1 MLKLLISFVT
11 SRLMWGFV
19 GISAICFII
28 WAIGPLI
35 AIGDS
40 RPLESEQNRLISII
54 VIYLVWGLSNL
65 LPRLYNAW
73 INRKLMGS
81 LSNTEQAGESDRKRL
96 PDEEQVL
103 AERFDEASHLLRK
116 AHFNRD
122 GGRAPF
128 WAQRFSR
135 QYLYQLPWYVI
146 IGAPGAGKTTAL
158 ANSGLQF
165 PLADRFGKTALRG
178 IGGTRNCDWWFTNEA
193 VLLDTAGRYTTQESQ
208 QAHDA
213 SEWQKFV
220 NLLRKYRGRQPING
234 VIITISISDLLTQT
248 PQEAQQQAL
257 NLRQRL
263 MELHEQLGIRFP
275 VYVLV
280 TKADLLKGFR
290 PWFSRLDK
298 VQREQIWGFTFPWEQ
313 AKLADFD
320 LIGAF
325 TQEYAL
331 LQQRLDAG
339 MADTL
344 IMESDAQARAES
356 YLFPQEFAA
365 LRPLLTD
372 YLSTVFARSN
382 FETQFAPR
390 GIYFTSG
397 TQEGLPFD
405 RVMGELSR
413 ALHLPRNGAE
423 RTKEEAG
430 NGTSGA
436 WNSIDK
442 EAPIPAAKG
451 QSFFLKDMLTN
462 VVFQEAGLAGSNRW
476 WELRNRAVLWS
487 GYALLLALLVFVS
500 LLWFTSYGNNK
511 SYLREVQAKVPDVVA
526 QSKQLQSRGEGDLF
540 SLLPFLNSILSLPES
555 SDFDLKHPPITRRMG
570 LYRGVEVS
578 DATESLY
585 QKSLKQLLLPQVA
598 QLITNWLRN
607 DNGSDADY
615 SYEALKAY
623 QMLYQ
628 PQHYDGKFL
637 HAWVML
643 NVRRNLPQNIT
654 HSQLRQLERHLAQL
668 LETQIQASPYAK
680 DDALVKREQALINKM
695 PLSGRVYGRLRRL
708 LLQDESLK
716 PVSLAD
722 MGGPQSE
729 LVFTRKSGKPIGE
742 GIPGLYTPA
751 GYWEHFDKNINTV
764 TAALH
769 KDDIWVLGRASVDE
783 DKPQTDKA
791 VRQLYMNDFMRQ
803 WDALLSDIE
812 LSSSADLSQR
822 INSARL
828 LSSSSSPL
836 RKLVI
841 NLSRYLVLEP
851 LPTDDDKP
859 SASEQVNNATR
870 TLEALFRTQRPTH
883 AAALQEQTPEQRVTE
898 HYAPII
904 ELAQPLEQ
912 GGKTIAFDDFIKQ
925 LDELYRYLTAV
936 QDAANSGMP
945 PPSGEAISRLQAS
958 AGRLPGSLQN
968 MFTHMAVGA
977 SSDAQR
983 RDMENVRKR
992 INVEV
997 GTFCRQAIAGRYPLS
1012 RRGRSEVTPDDLAR
1026 MFAPGTG
1033 LMDAFFRDNLAMKVD
1048 TTRSSWRFMP
1058 GIDGK
1063 SLPGGEALLRPF
1075 QQAQS
1080 IRDAFFANGA
1090 NTPSFRVTIRTV
1102 RMDNDILNLT
1112 LDVDGQVLRYS
1123 HGPQA
1128 VQLMSWPGS
1137 GSTRQV
1143 RMQLGLVDGTTS
1155 TLVTNGAWALNR
1167 FFDRAALSAGSNSL
1181 SRQAT
1186 FNVDGHLVTLEFTPN
1201 SIRNPFQLP
1210 GFSCP

>member
-1 MLKLLISFVT
+1 MLKILFSIIT

-19 GISAICFII
+19 GITALAFII
-28 WAIGPLI
+28 WVIGPVFSI
-35 AIGDS
+35 VDS
-40 RPLESEQNRLISII
+40 RPLESEQNRLISIGLL
-54 VIYLVWGLSNL
+54 YLVWGISNL
-65 LPRLYNAW
+65 APRLYNGW
-73 INRKLMGS
+73 INRKLMRDLGS
-81 LSNTEQAGESDRKRL
+81 SEAADGGDRKRL
-96 PDEEQVL
+96 TNEEQVL
-103 AERFDEASHLLRK
+103 AERFDEASQLLKK
-116 AHFNRD
+116 AHFNRA
-122 GGRAPF
+122 GRRNPF

-158 ANSGLQF
+158 VNSGLQF

-208 QAHDA
+208 QAQDA

-220 NLLRKYRGRQPING
+220 DLLRKYRGRQPING
-234 VIITISISDLLTQT
+234 VIVTISIADLLTQSA
-248 PQEAQQQAL
+248 EASQQQAI

-290 PWFSRLDK
+290 AWFSQLDK
-298 VQREQIWGFTFPWEQ
+298 AQREQIWGFTFPWER
-313 AKLADFD
+313 AKQADFD
-320 LIGAF
+320 LASAF

-339 MADTL
+339 LADTL
-344 IMESDAQARAES
+344 IAEHDAQARAES

-365 LRPLLTD
+365 LRPLLAE
-372 YLSTVFARSN
+372 YLNTVFARSN
-382 FETQFAPR
+382 FETQFSPR
-390 GIYFTSG
+390 GIYFASG

-413 ALHLPRNGAE
+413 ALQLPQVDGQG
-423 RTKEEAG
+423 G
-430 NGTSGA
+430 NSGA
-436 WNSIDK
+436 WNSVQK

-451 QSFFLKDMLTN
+451 QSFFLKDLLTN
-462 VVFQEAGLAGSNRW
+462 VIFQEAGLAGSNRW

-487 GYALLLALLVFVS
+487 GYAGLLALLLVVS

-511 SYLREVQAKVPDVVA
+511 SYLQEVQAKVPAVET
-526 QSKQLQSRGEGDLF
+526 QSKNLQANGESDLF
-540 SLLPFLNSILSLPES
+540 ALLPFLNSILTLPES
-555 SDFDLKHPPITRRMG
+555 QAFDLNDPPITRRMG
-570 LYRGVEVS
+570 LYRGVEVN
-578 DATESLY
+578 DASQTLY

-598 QLITNWLRN
+598 QLITGWLRN

-643 NVRRNLPQNIT
+643 NVRRNLPQNVT
-654 HSQLRQLERHLAQL
+654 QAQVSQLERHLAQL
-668 LETQIQASPYAK
+668 LETQIQASPYAR
-680 DDALVKREQALINKM
+680 DDALVKREQALINQM
-695 PLSGRVYGRLRRL
+695 PLSGRVYGRLKRL
-708 LLQDESLK
+708 LEQDENLS

-722 MGGPQSE
+722 LGGPQSE
-729 LVFTRKSGKPIGE
+729 LVFTRKSGKAISE
-742 GIPGLYTPA
+742 GIPGLYTPE
-751 GYWEHFDKNINTV
+751 GYWNHFDKNIAAV
-764 TAALH
+764 TTALH
-769 KDDIWVLGRASVDE
+769 QDDLWVLGGAVANE
-783 DKPQTDKA
+783 NQTQTDNA
-791 VRQLYMNDFMRQ
+791 VRQLYMRDFIRQ
-803 WDALLSDIE
+803 WDGLLTDMQ
-812 LSSSADLSQR
+812 LNNSADLSQR

-828 LSSSSSPL
+828 LSSNRSPL

-841 NLSRYLVLEP
+841 NLSQMLMLER
-851 LPTDDDKP
+851 LPAEKDTPQADDKGN
-859 SASEQVNNATR
+859 SATR
-870 TLEALFRTQRPTH
+870 TLEALFRSRQPAQG
-883 AAALQEQTPEQRVTE
+883 AAAPQQTPEQRVTE
-898 HYAPII
+898 HYAPVM

-912 GGKTIAFDDFIKQ
+912 GGKSIVFDDFLKQ
-925 LDELYRYLTAV
+925 IDELYRYLTAV

-945 PPSGEAISRLQAS
+945 PPPGEAISRLQAS

-968 MFTHMAVGA
+968 MFTNLAVGA

-997 GTFCRQAIAGRYPLS
+997 GSFCRQAIAGRYPLVRS
-1012 RRGRSEVTPDDLAR
+1012 ARSEVTPDDLAR

-1033 LMDAFFRDNLAMKVD
+1033 LMDSFFRDNLATKVD
-1048 TTRSSWRFMP
+1048 TTRASWRFMP

-1090 NTPSFRVTIRTV
+1090 MTPSFRVTIRTI

-1112 LDVDGQVLRYS
+1112 LDVDGQQLRYS

-1128 VQLMSWPGS
+1128 VQLMNWPGS
-1137 GSTRQV
+1137 GGTRQV

-1167 FFDRAALSAGSNSL
+1167 FFDRAQLTAGSNSL

-1186 FNVDGHLVTLEFTPN
+1186 FNVDGHRVTLEFTPN

-1210 GFSCP
+1210 GFACP

>member
-1 MLKLLISFVT
+1 MLNILFSIIT

-19 GISAICFII
+19 GITALSFII
-28 WAIGPLI
+28 WVIGPVFSI
-35 AIGDS
+35 VDS
-40 RPLESEQNRLISII
+40 RPLESEQNRLISIGLL
-54 VIYLVWGLSNL
+54 YLVWGLSNL
-65 LPRLYNAW
+65 VPRLYNAW

-81 LSNTEQAGESDRKRL
+81 LSNGEPGVDSDRKRL
-96 PDEEQVL
+96 TNEEQVL
-103 AERFDEASHLLRK
+103 AERFDEASQLLKK
-116 AHFNRD
+116 AHFNRAD
-122 GGRAPF
+122 RRNPF

-158 ANSGLQF
+158 VNSGLQF

-208 QAHDA
+208 QAQDA

-220 NLLRKYRGRQPING
+220 DLLRKYRGRQPING
-234 VIITISISDLLTQT
+234 VIVTVSVSDLLTQSA
-248 PQEAQQQAL
+248 EASQQQAL

-263 MELHEQLGIRFP
+263 TELHEQLGIRFP

-290 PWFSRLDK
+290 AYFSQLDK
-298 VQREQIWGFTFPWEQ
+298 TQREQIWGFTFPWER

-320 LIGAF
+320 LASAF
-325 TQEYAL
+325 SQEYAL

-339 MADTL
+339 LADTL

-365 LRPLLTD
+365 LRPLLAD
-372 YLSTVFARSN
+372 YLNTVFARSN
-382 FETQFAPR
+382 FETQFSPR
-390 GIYFTSG
+390 GIYFASG

-413 ALHLPRNGAE
+413 ALHLPQTGE
-423 RTKEEAG
+423 QG
-430 NGTSGA
+430 GDSGA
-436 WNSIDK
+436 WDSVRK

-451 QSFFLKDMLTN
+451 QSFFLKDLLTH
-462 VVFQEAGLAGSNRW
+462 VIFQEAGLAGSNRW

-487 GYALLLALLVFVS
+487 GYAGLLALLIVASV
-500 LLWFTSYGNNK
+500 LWLTSYGNNK
-511 SYLREVQAKVPDVVA
+511 SYLQEVQAKVPGVA
-526 QSKQLQSRGEGDLF
+526 EQSKNLQSGGESDLF
-540 SLLPFLNSILSLPES
+540 ALLPFLNSVLTLPES
-555 SDFDLKHPPITRRMG
+555 KDFDLNDPPVTRRMG

-578 DATESLY
+578 DATQTLY

-598 QLITNWLRN
+598 QLITGWLRS

-643 NVRRNLPQNIT
+643 NVRRNLPQNVTQAQI
-654 HSQLRQLERHLAQL
+654 SQLDRHLTQL
-668 LETQIQASPYAK
+668 LETQIQASPYAR
-680 DDALVKREQALINKM
+680 DDALVKREQALINQM

-708 LLQDESLK
+708 LEQDENLPS
-716 PVSLAD
+716 VSLVD
-722 MGGPQSE
+722 LGGPQSE
-729 LVFTRKSGKPIGE
+729 LVFTRKSGKPVSE
-742 GIPGLYTPA
+742 GIPGLFTPD
-751 GYWEHFDKNINTV
+751 GYWNRFDKNIDMV

-769 KDDIWVLGRASVDE
+769 KDDVWVLGGATADE
-783 DKPQTDKA
+783 DKQQTNNA
-791 VRQLYMNDFMRQ
+791 VRQRYMEDFMRR
-803 WDALLSDIE
+803 WDGLLSDIQ
-812 LSSSADLSQR
+812 LNSSADLSQR

-828 LSSSSSPL
+828 LSGSSSPL
-836 RKLVI
+836 RKLVM
-841 NLSRYLVLEP
+841 NLSRYLMLER
-851 LPTDDDKP
+851 LPTEKTP
-859 SASEQVNNATR
+859 QQAGEQGNSATR
-870 TLEALFRTQRPTH
+870 TLEALFRSRQPTQT
-883 AAALQEQTPEQRVTE
+883 AGAQQTPEQRVTE
-898 HYAPII
+898 HYAPVI

-912 GGKTIAFDDFIKQ
+912 GGRTIVFDDFLKQ
-925 LDELYRYLTAV
+925 IDELYRYLTAV

-945 PPSGEAISRLQAS
+945 PPAGEAIGRLQAS

-968 MFTHMAVGA
+968 MFTNLAVGA

-997 GTFCRQAIAGRYPLS
+997 GSFCRQAIAGRYPLA
-1012 RRGRSEVTPDDLAR
+1012 RNGRSEVTPDDLAR

-1033 LMDAFFRDNLAMKVD
+1033 LMDSFFRDNLANKVD

-1090 NTPSFRVTIRTV
+1090 TTPSFRVTIRTV

-1112 LDVDGQVLRYS
+1112 LDVDGQLLRYS

-1137 GSTRQV
+1137 GGTRQV
-1143 RMQLGLVDGTTS
+1143 RMQLGMADGTTS

-1167 FFDRAALSAGSNSL
+1167 FFDRAMLAAGGNSL

-1186 FNVDGHLVTLEFTPN
+1186 FNVDGHRVTLEFTPN

-1210 GFSCP
+1210 GFACP